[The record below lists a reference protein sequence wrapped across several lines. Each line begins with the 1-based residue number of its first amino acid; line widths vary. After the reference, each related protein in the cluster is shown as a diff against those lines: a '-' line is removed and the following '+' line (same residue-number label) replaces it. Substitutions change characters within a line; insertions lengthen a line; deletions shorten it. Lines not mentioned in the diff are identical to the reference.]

1 MENKGK
7 WTVGALALLLIM
19 AEGFAAAPPPREDC
33 SAPPE
38 FTQSKLVLV
47 GELHGTQQAP
57 AFIGSAACA
66 LAAQGSLVVGLEMPA
81 AEQPRIDAYLGSG
94 GGSKERAALTIGE
107 FWGFQDGRASHAML
121 DLNERLRVLKR
132 GGAPLQ
138 VLAMDGSTT
147 NSSKSEA
154 MAVALRRAM
163 QGNPQARV
171 LALMGNIHA
180 RVLPDEAEDDPP
192 VGSRLRDLRPL
203 AVLAGYGEG
212 EAWVCMDDFCG
223 VHPMSSRW
231 GKGRKH
237 GYYPGQ
243 AAWSSYADTI
253 HLGTITASLPVR
265 GAATKQNQQPW
276 AGK

>member
-1 MENKGK
+1 MGNKGK
-7 WTVGALALLLIM
+7 RTVGALALLLII
-19 AEGFAAAPPPREDC
+19 AGGFAAEPSPSDGC
-33 SAPPE
+33 SAPKE
-38 FTQSKLVLV
+38 FNESALVLV
-47 GELHGTQQAP
+47 GELHGTREAP

-66 LAAQGSLVVGLEMPA
+66 LAAHGQLIVGLEMPA
-81 AEQPRIDAYLGSG
+81 EEQPRIEAYLSSG
-94 GGSKERAALTIGE
+94 GGETERAALTLGE

-121 DLNERLRVLKR
+121 DLIERLRVLKR
-132 GGAPLQ
+132 GGASLQ

-147 NSSKSEA
+147 DSSKSEA

-163 QGNPQARV
+163 QGNPQARI

-180 RVLPDEAEDDPP
+180 RVLPDGAEDDPP

-203 AVLAGYGEG
+203 AVLASYGEG
-212 EAWVCMDDFCG
+212 EAWVCMDGVCG

-231 GKGRKH
+231 GKDRKP

-243 AAWSSYADTI
+243 AVWSSYTDTV

-265 GAATKQNQQPW
+265 SAATEQRP
-276 AGK
+276 